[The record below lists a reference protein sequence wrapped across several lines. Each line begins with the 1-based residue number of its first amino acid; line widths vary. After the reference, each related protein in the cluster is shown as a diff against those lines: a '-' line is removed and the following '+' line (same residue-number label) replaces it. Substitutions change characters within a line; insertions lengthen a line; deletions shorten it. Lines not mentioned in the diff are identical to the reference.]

1 MLAQLSE
8 ELSVVVEKVAP
19 SVVRVDDGAMLT
31 ASGILWSADGVVVA
45 TSHGVETDENI
56 SVILQDGAVHAAT
69 LVGRDTDTDIAVL
82 RIEGASGLPALVR
95 QEDADK
101 VKAGMLA
108 VALGNPGNSGLLA
121 TLGLVAR
128 KFETETDGNPE
139 YILNTDAVLYPG
151 FSGGPLVDVSGRMI
165 GLLNRMYGHGLGVAL
180 GTPLVA
186 RVVETLLAHGKIPR
200 GYLGVRTQLV
210 SLPDNLRAGVGI
222 AQEKG
227 LLVAAVEPG
236 SPADTA
242 GILLGDTLL
251 KVGSEAVED
260 VSDLRRHLRAG
271 QSVTL
276 SVLRGGSLTE
286 LTATVG
292 AER

>member
-1 MLAQLSE
+1 MIQLSE
-8 ELSVVVEKVAP
+8 ELAAVVEKVAP

-31 ASGILWSADGVVVA
+31 ASGILWSADGIVVA
-45 TSHGVETDENI
+45 TSHGVEADENI

-69 LVGRDTDTDIAVL
+69 LIGRDTDTDIAVL
-82 RIEGASGLPALVR
+82 RIEGASGLPALAR
-95 QEDADK
+95 QEDAAK

-108 VALGNPGNSGLLA
+108 VALGNPGNAGLLA

-128 KFETETDGNPE
+128 KFETETDGQPE

-186 RVVETLLAHGKIPR
+186 RVVETLLTHGKIPR

-236 SPADTA
+236 SPADAA

-251 KVGSEAVED
+251 KVGGEAVED

-271 QSVTL
+271 QQVIL

-286 LTATVG
+286 RTATVG